1 MGSDNL
7 FHKRK
12 ARSKKENERKSAS
25 RKPYDRVLIVCEGE
39 KTEPIYFE
47 EARLEWE
54 IDSANIE
61 IDGSGGSSPISVVKH
76 AETLF
81 QSELCTGNGYDK
93 VFCVFDRD
101 THETFDEAITKV
113 ETINKGLIKQKLCNS
128 NTPIFKS
135 IYSIPSFEYW
145 LLIHYTP
152 STKPYRS
159 TQRKSVGDQVI
170 DDLKIYLPD
179 YRKTQRGLFKILL
192 EQDML
197 DVALA
202 NSDRIFQSAIRND
215 NMNPCCN
222 IHELIR
228 YLRDIKN

>member
-1 MGSDNL
+1 MGSDNI

-12 ARSKKENERKSAS
+12 ARSQKENERKAAS

-61 IDGSGGSSPISVVKH
+61 IDGSCGSSPISVVKH
-76 AETLF
+76 SETLF
-81 QSELCTGNGYDK
+81 NSELCSGNGYDK

-101 THETFDEAITKV
+101 THETFDEAILKV
-113 ETINKGLIKQKLCNS
+113 ENINKDLVKQKLCNS
-128 NTPIFKS
+128 NSSTFTA

-145 LLIHYTP
+145 LLLHYSP
-152 STKPYRS
+152 STKPYNY

-170 DDLKIYLPD
+170 DDLKVYLPD
-179 YRKTQRGLFKILL
+179 YKKTQRGLFKILL
-192 EQDML
+192 DEGLL
-197 DVALA
+197 DGALA
-202 NSDRIFQSAIRND
+202 HSDRILQSATRSQ
-215 NMNPCCN
+215 NMNPCTN
-222 IHELIR
+222 IHELIK
-228 YLRDIKN
+228 YLRDIKT